1 MADGV
6 TVSASGRRFVPRVRD
21 EALALAALAFLLGV
35 TAAWWAVALWPVPAD
50 APAWLQ
56 AARAV
61 CFGAHSDG
69 LPGAGGWILLI
80 GEPLGMLAAL
90 WLLGREPLGAGL
102 RGLAAS
108 RGGRA
113 VLVAA
118 GVFVVLGVG
127 AAGWRVSGGGGA
139 GHAVAVPSAL
149 RPLDRAA
156 PPLGLVDQHGRA
168 LELDRFR
175 GRPVLVTFAF
185 AQCETVCPL
194 LVHDALR
201 AQAAAGREVGVVVVT
216 LDPWRDTPARLPHV
230 ARAWGLG
237 ADAFV
242 AGGEVPRVEAVLAAW
257 GAAGARD
264 PRTGD
269 VAHPPLTYV
278 VDAEGRLA
286 FATTGTF
293 GELAEALARL

>member
-1 MADGV
+1 VEDGV
-6 TVSASGRRFVPRVRD
+6 SVLVPDRRPFPRVRD

-61 CFGAHSDG
+61 CFGTHADG
-69 LPGAGGWILLI
+69 LPSAGGWILLI

-90 WLLGREPLGAGL
+90 WILWRRPLAAGL
-102 RGLAAS
+102 RGVAAS
-108 RGGRA
+108 PAGRA
-113 VLVAA
+113 VLAA
-118 GVFVVLGVG
+118 AAAFVVLGLG
-127 AAGWRVSGGGGA
+127 AAGWRVWGGGGA
-139 GHAVAVPSAL
+139 GHAAAVPSAL
-149 RPLDRAA
+149 RAVDAPA
-156 PPLGLVDQHGRA
+156 PPLGLADQHGA
-168 LELDRFR
+168 VLELERFR
-175 GRPVLVTFAF
+175 GRPLLVTFAF

-194 LVHDALR
+194 LVRDALQV
-201 AQAAAGREVGVVVVT
+201 AEEGGAAVVVVT

-242 AGGEVPRVEAVLAAW
+242 VSGPVARVQAVLAAW
-257 GAAGARD
+257 GAGGARD

-269 VAHPPLTYV
+269 VAHPPLTWV
-278 VDAEGRLA
+278 VDGAGRLA
-286 FATTGTF
+286 FATTGTV
-293 GELAEALARL
+293 GELREAMDRL